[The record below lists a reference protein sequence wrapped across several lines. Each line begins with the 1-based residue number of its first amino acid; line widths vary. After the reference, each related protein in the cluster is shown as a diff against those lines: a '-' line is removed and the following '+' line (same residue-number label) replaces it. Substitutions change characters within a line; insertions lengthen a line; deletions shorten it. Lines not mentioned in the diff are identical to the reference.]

1 MNRYDYINLLIEI
14 VNEPTFTLGSAD
26 NVFQYSKYY
35 YSADATAYQTSKHG
49 IKIYDE
55 GQLINDCIVIGSG
68 GSTGI
73 FENSSIVDRD
83 EILVCCCDTVFC
95 LTISNLEL
103 KWRTRADEAT
113 CFTIHKLD
121 DDYIVYGELQI
132 SRLDRNG
139 NIIWSFGGADI
150 FVSLDDENP
159 FKLETDHIALRDY
172 SKNEYKIDFD
182 GKLISSCIR

>member
-1 MNRYDYINLLIEI
+1 MNRYDYKNLVIEI
-14 VNEPTFTLGSAD
+14 VNEPTFTPGSAD
-26 NVFQYSKYY
+26 NAFQYSKCYY
-35 YSADATAYQTSKHG
+35 ASDAQEYQTSKHG
-49 IKIYDE
+49 IRIYTE

-68 GSTGI
+68 GATGI
-73 FENSSIVDRD
+73 YENSSIVDCD

-95 LTISNLEL
+95 LTVSNLEL

-121 DDYIVYGELQI
+121 NDYIVYGELQI

-150 FVSLDDENP
+150 FVSLDEEES
-159 FKLETDHIALRDY
+159 FKLEADHIALSDFN
-172 SKNEYKIDFD
+172 KKKYKIDFMV
-182 GKLISSCIR
+182 S